1 MLLARSRAWWTVEEI
16 VREHDFVDGVC
27 RWCGGRRSE
36 FLGALLTCIPRWVE
50 APPRSTPPSIFK
62 DLASIGDRM
71 REIQAEE
78 RPSTPAEHIPDE
90 LD

>member
-1 MLLARSRAWWTVEEI
+1 VEEI

-36 FLGALLTCIPRWVE
+36 FLTALLTCVPRWVE
-50 APPRSTPPSIFK
+50 KPARSTPASIFN

-78 RPSTPAEHIPDE
+78 DPSAPAEHIPDE
-90 LD
+90 PD